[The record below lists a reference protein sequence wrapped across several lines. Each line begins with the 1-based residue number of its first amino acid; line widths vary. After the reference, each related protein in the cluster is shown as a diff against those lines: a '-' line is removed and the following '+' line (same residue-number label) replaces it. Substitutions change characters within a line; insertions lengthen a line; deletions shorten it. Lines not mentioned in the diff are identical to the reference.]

1 MMEEKE
7 EIKKSER
14 IEIVQGDSHNLNISD
29 VRDNLTFEVHD
40 NDATK
45 KGEIIVPENQRTT
58 PTEFKWLPKKPRQVI
73 A

>member
-29 VRDNLTFEVHD
+29 VRGNLTFEVHD

-58 PTEFKWLPKKPRQVI
+58 PT
-73 A
+73 

>member
-7 EIKKSER
+7 EIKESEK
-14 IEIVQGDSHNLNISD
+14 IEIIQGDSRNLNISD

-58 PTEFKWLPKKPRQVI
+58 PT
-73 A
+73 

>member
-7 EIKKSER
+7 EIKKSEK
-14 IEIVQGDSHNLNISD
+14 IKIIQGDSRNLNISD

-58 PTEFKWLPKKPRQVI
+58 PT
-73 A
+73 